1 MMLPNAGEARVD
13 REKVVE
19 YLLSPSHP
27 DGRSKAAFFVR
38 FGFRVAEWKAL
49 AEALRETGISNPV
62 TREVESAY
70 GRRYTVDG
78 PLRAPDGRS
87 PMVRTVWIVEP
98 ETAPRLV
105 TAYPLE
111 KDA

>member
-1 MMLPNAGEARVD
+1 MLPNAPEARVE

-19 YLLSPSHP
+19 YLLSLSHP
-27 DGRSKAAFFVR
+27 DGRSKAAFFMR
-38 FGFRVAEWKAL
+38 YGFSVEEWKTL
-49 AEALRETGISNPV
+49 AESLCEVGISNPV
-62 TREVESAY
+62 TGQVESIH

-78 PLRAPDGRS
+78 RLRTPDGRM

-98 ETAPRLV
+98 GTAPRLV

-111 KDA
+111 KSP